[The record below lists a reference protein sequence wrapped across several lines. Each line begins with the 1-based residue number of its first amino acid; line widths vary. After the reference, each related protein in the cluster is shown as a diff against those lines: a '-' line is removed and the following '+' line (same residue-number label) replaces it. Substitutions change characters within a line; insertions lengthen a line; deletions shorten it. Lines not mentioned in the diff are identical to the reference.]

1 MALVLALLFG
11 HEPSHSSVD
20 PGTVIDM
27 SANAREALRLLTA
40 ALETHLDAI
49 ENRRSPEDAM
59 VDDAYEA
66 LADAFERY
74 EDALDV
80 EYAEGLPMI
89 LDEDEEFDEDA
100 TPGEVLDAHAV
111 EDDDE
116 LDDDI
121 EDFDL
126 RS

>member
-1 MALVLALLFG
+1 MV
-11 HEPSHSSVD
+11 
-20 PGTVIDM
+20 M
-27 SANAREALRLLTA
+27 SATAREALLLLTA

-66 LADAFERY
+66 LAEAFERY

-80 EYAEGLPMI
+80 EYAEGLPML
-89 LDEDEEFDEDA
+89 LDEDDEFEDEAPNVADD
-100 TPGEVLDAHAV
+100 ELDPHAV

>member
-1 MALVLALLFG
+1 MV
-11 HEPSHSSVD
+11 
-20 PGTVIDM
+20 M
-27 SANAREALRLLTA
+27 SASAREALRLLTA
-40 ALETHLDAI
+40 AFETHLDAI

-74 EDALDV
+74 EESLDL
-80 EYAEGLPMI
+80 EYAEGLPI
-89 LDEDEEFDEDA
+89 LLDEDEEFAAEEAA
-100 TPGEVLDAHAV
+100 TVTDSLDAHAN

-116 LDDDI
+116 LDDDL
-121 EDFDL
+121 EEFDL

>member
-1 MALVLALLFG
+1 
-11 HEPSHSSVD
+11 
-20 PGTVIDM
+20 M
-27 SANAREALRLLTA
+27 SANAREALLLLTA

-66 LADAFERY
+66 LAEAFDRY

-80 EYAEGLPMI
+80 EYAEGLPMV
-89 LDEDEEFDEDA
+89 LDEDDEFEDEAAGDGEVGPDED
-100 TPGEVLDAHAV
+100 ELDPHAV

-116 LDDDI
+116 MDDDI
-121 EDFDL
+121 EEFDL

>member
-1 MALVLALLFG
+1 
-11 HEPSHSSVD
+11 
-20 PGTVIDM
+20 M
-27 SANAREALRLLTA
+27 SASAREALLQLTA

-59 VDDAYEA
+59 VDDAYES

-80 EYAEGLPMI
+80 EFAEGLPMI
-89 LDEDEEFDEDA
+89 LDEDDEFTERPVAAVADED
-100 TPGEVLDAHAV
+100 LDPHAN

-121 EDFDL
+121 EEFDL

>member
-1 MALVLALLFG
+1 
-11 HEPSHSSVD
+11 
-20 PGTVIDM
+20 M
-27 SANAREALRLLTA
+27 SANAREALLLLTA

-66 LADAFERY
+66 LAEAFDRY

-80 EYAEGLPMI
+80 EYAEGLPMV
-89 LDEDEEFDEDA
+89 LDEDDEFDDEAASD
-100 TPGEVLDAHAV
+100 TEEELDPHAV

-116 LDDDI
+116 MDDDI
-121 EDFDL
+121 EEFDL

>member
-1 MALVLALLFG
+1 
-11 HEPSHSSVD
+11 
-20 PGTVIDM
+20 M
-27 SANAREALRLLTA
+27 SATARETLLLLTA

-66 LADAFERY
+66 LAEAFDRY
-74 EDALDV
+74 EDALDA
-80 EYAEGLPMI
+80 EYGEGMPMI
-89 LDEDEEFDEDA
+89 LDEDDEFEDED
-100 TPGEVLDAHAV
+100 GEVGEPADEDLDPHAN

-121 EDFDL
+121 EEFDL

>member
-1 MALVLALLFG
+1 
-11 HEPSHSSVD
+11 
-20 PGTVIDM
+20 M
-27 SANAREALRLLTA
+27 SASARETLLLLTA

-66 LADAFERY
+66 LAEAFERY
-74 EDALDV
+74 EDSLDV
-80 EYAEGLPMI
+80 EYGEGMPMI
-89 LDEDEEFDEDA
+89 LDEDDEFEDDGA
-100 TPGEVLDAHAV
+100 AGEVDETVDDDLDPHAN

-121 EDFDL
+121 EEFDL